1 MRISTTLRGRFVV
14 LSRTGLQVLLTT
26 FVCLLLVADV
36 SAQERRITLQG
47 QVSDDEGR
55 PLPGV
60 SIRVTN
66 TTLGTASGVDGSYE
80 FNFPTTRTS
89 VTVEYSFVGFKTERR
104 QVSESGTINLVLQP
118 DILRISEVVVT
129 GTTGLTERKQLGN
142 TISSV
147 GGSEI
152 AGSGAV
158 DASGAL
164 SGKITGALVTQTSG
178 SPAGA
183 ISVKLRGN
191 STINSGSEPLY
202 IIDGVIVDNS
212 SNELVLVGSGGV
224 QNRLVDLN
232 PADIDRIEV
241 IKGLRLRRS
250 MVRERAT
257 ASCRSSRSEASRAH
271 RPSPTR
277 RP

>member
-1 MRISTTLRGRFVV
+1 MLALLRSGSQVM
-14 LSRTGLQVLLTT
+14 LSLI
-26 FVCLLLVADV
+26 VCLLLVADV
-36 SAQERRITLQG
+36 DAQERRINLQG
-47 QVSDDEGR
+47 EVSDEDGR
-55 PLPGV
+55 SLPGV
-60 SIRVTN
+60 SVRVAN
-66 TTLGTASGVDGSYE
+66 TTLGTATDLDGMYDLE
-80 FNFPTTRTS
+80 FTTERTT
-89 VTVEYSFVGFKTERR
+89 VTIEYSFVGFKTERR
-104 QVSESGTINLVLQP
+104 QVSESGTINVVMEQ

-142 TISSV
+142 TISTVS
-147 GGSEI
+147 GDAI
-152 AGSGAV
+152 AGSGAA

-232 PADIDRIEV
+232 PADIDRIEIGFRV
-241 IKGLRLRRS
+241 NPDSDPDR
-250 MVRERAT
+250 
-257 ASCRSSRSEASRAH
+257 C
-271 RPSPTR
+271 
-277 RP
+277 